1 MWHALS
7 HSLQFVRHEGRLA
20 PGGGGGGRGGEKS
33 AYESGG
39 DARRLAWGCKFWIL
53 VSLRVFWA
61 KRHHIL

>member
-20 PGGGGGGRGGEKS
+20 PGGGGGGGGRGEES

-39 DARRLAWGCKFWIL
+39 DARRLA
-53 VSLRVFWA
+53 
-61 KRHHIL
+61 